1 MERAGPSLMFARGR
15 AGEPSGDV
23 PGGEGLQQASL
34 SSILLPRDSETFLAA
49 FQLQIRQVCFRVSGL
64 THKPRCWLRHL
75 GNLLHSQALLAA
87 FRASAE
93 LAEAAGRPTPEESR
107 GQPAKGRG
115 VESAGPVCL
124 LVSRLQH
131 VGAEGTAEAVIGR
144 DSRAVV
150 VAQSRERSANMWRDM
165 GRGVRPPR
173 RSQTE
178 AAWPSADGRRIRIAT
193 PWTLG
198 QPASVLPRPRP
209 ITCCGLG
216 LSGGSVTLTPL

>member
-1 MERAGPSLMFARGR
+1 MHG
-15 AGEPSGDV
+15 GEPSGDV

-93 LAEAAGRPTPEESR
+93 LAEVAGRPTPEESR

-131 VGAEGTAEAVIGR
+131 VGADGTAEAVIGR

-165 GRGVRPPR
+165 GRGVRPPQ

-178 AAWPSADGRRIRIAT
+178 AAWPSADGPRIRIAT
-193 PWTLG
+193 PWSLG